1 MKKQRRRR
9 SLSEQPL
16 DSSWGCRS
24 CVSPSVP
31 MMTTEPTSLD
41 SLRVLYQSDDFIV
54 VDKHWD
60 IRIDSKMWYEKH
72 TVQAQL
78 RHRFPQLADPSTY
91 YGFRF
96 CHQLDFSTSGA
107 LCVALNKAAAG
118 RAYRCFKDRT
128 VTKAYLALIR
138 GRVEEQT
145 QTLDFSIGKNSSEGK
160 THMMCIEGTEG
171 CENPKPCQTG
181 LTVLEYGLY
190 DGDPVTKVLL
200 QPLTGRTHQLRVHC
214 SAIGH
219 PIVGDFTYSSGADD
233 APYRMMLH
241 AHFLHIPLEPQ
252 PLLVSAGD
260 PFLPTVDP
268 KWLPERSL
276 RTLTATVEALLESR
290 MEQDRKIKEEKK
302 EHARK
307 EEERRKKLRKEQR
320 TKEESEEQRRQCH
333 DWLSE
338 WAGD

>member
-1 MKKQRRRR
+1 MS
-9 SLSEQPL
+9 SLH
-16 DSSWGCRS
+16 R
-24 CVSPSVP
+24 
-31 MMTTEPTSLD
+31 MTTEPASLER
-41 SLRVLYQSDDFIV
+41 LGVLYQSDEYIV

-60 IRIDSKMWYEKH
+60 IRIDSKMWYEKL

-78 RHRFPQLADPSTY
+78 RHRFPQLADPATY

-128 VTKAYLALIR
+128 VSKAYLALVR
-138 GRVEEQT
+138 GWVEEET
-145 QTLDFSIGKNSSEGK
+145 QTLDFAIGKNSSEGK

-171 CENPKPCQTG
+171 CENPKPSQTE
-181 LTVLEYGLY
+181 LTVLEFGLY

-219 PIVGDFTYSSGADD
+219 PIVGDFTYSLGEDD
-233 APYRMMLH
+233 SPYRMMLH
-241 AHFLHIPLEPQ
+241 AHLLHIPLESQ

-268 KWLPERSL
+268 KWLPRQ
-276 RTLTATVEALLESR
+276 ATVEALLER
-290 MEQDRKIKEEKK
+290 RVEEERKKK
-302 EHARK
+302 KK
-307 EEERRKKLRKEQR
+307 EEERRENEEKTKGSREQR
-320 TKEESEEQRRQCH
+320 REEESEEQRRQCQE
-333 DWLSE
+333 WLSE
-338 WAGD
+338 WVGD

>member
-1 MKKQRRRR
+1 
-9 SLSEQPL
+9 
-16 DSSWGCRS
+16 
-24 CVSPSVP
+24 
-31 MMTTEPTSLD
+31 MMTTESASLE
-41 SLRVLYQSDDFIV
+41 SLHVLYQSDDYIV

-128 VTKAYLALIR
+128 VTKAYLALVR
-138 GRVEEQT
+138 GWVEKET

-171 CENPKPCQTG
+171 CENPKPCQTE
-181 LTVLEYGLY
+181 LMVLEYGLY
-190 DGDPVTKVLL
+190 DGEPVTKVLL
-200 QPLTGRTHQLRVHC
+200 KPLTGRTHQLRVHC

-219 PIVGDFTYSSGADD
+219 LIVGDFTYSSGADE

-241 AHFLHIPLEPQ
+241 AHLLHIPLEPE
-252 PLLVSAGD
+252 PLHVSAGD
-260 PFLPTVDP
+260 PFLPTSDP
-268 KWLPERSL
+268 KWLPQRSL
-276 RTLTATVEALLESR
+276 RTLEATVEALLEQIV
-290 MEQDRKIKEEKK
+290 EQDRKTKEEK
-302 EHARK
+302 R
-307 EEERRKKLRKEQR
+307 ERRERER
-320 TKEESEEQRRQCH
+320 IEI
-333 DWLSE
+333 
-338 WAGD
+338 

>member
-1 MKKQRRRR
+1 
-9 SLSEQPL
+9 
-16 DSSWGCRS
+16 
-24 CVSPSVP
+24 
-31 MMTTEPTSLD
+31 MMTSESASLE
-41 SLRVLYQSDDFIV
+41 SLRVLFQSDDYIV

-128 VTKAYLALIR
+128 VTKAYLAVVR
-138 GRVEEQT
+138 GLVEKET

-171 CENPKPCQTG
+171 CENPKPCQTE
-181 LTVLEYGLY
+181 LMVLEYGFY

-219 PIVGDFTYSSGADD
+219 PIVGDFTYSLGADD
-233 APYRMMLH
+233 STYRMMLH
-241 AHFLHIPLEPQ
+241 AHLLHIPLEPE

-260 PFLPTVDP
+260 PFLPAVDP
-268 KWLPERSL
+268 KWLPQRSL
-276 RTLTATVEALLESR
+276 RTLTATVEALLDHRVE
-290 MEQDRKIKEEKK
+290 EDRKIKEEKK
-302 EHARK
+302 ERTRR
-307 EEERRKKLRKEQR
+307 EEEKRKGRREQR
-320 TKEESEEQRRQCH
+320 IEEESEEQRMQCQQ
-333 DWLSE
+333 WLSE